1 MRGNPMERNFG
12 IGSPM
17 KKGHVDSKKA
27 KDSATSVETK
37 DSYNPKEREKFRG
50 KLQKSLS
57 TQYSRDQLS
66 QKAINYLKGQHS
78 ESMRD
83 LGSLDKTM
91 KDKKTADK
99 YREYYREQTGGK
111 MPSKAVTKVNRAKDA
126 ESTKSIRGSKKPN
139 VKQER
144 ELNPR
149 KRK

>member
-1 MRGNPMERNFG
+1 M
-12 IGSPM
+12 
-17 KKGHVDSKKA
+17 
-27 KDSATSVETK
+27 
-37 DSYNPKEREKFRG
+37 
-50 KLQKSLS
+50 QKSLS

-78 ESMRD
+78 EAMANVGKES
-83 LGSLDKTM
+83 
-91 KDKKTADK
+91 KD
-99 YREYYREQTGGK
+99 YQEYYREQTGGK

>member
-1 MRGNPMERNFG
+1 MKGNPMKRNFG
-12 IGSPM
+12 IGGPM

-37 DSYNPKEREKFRG
+37 DSYNPKEREKFRN

-78 ESMRD
+78 EAMANVGKES
-83 LGSLDKTM
+83 
-91 KDKKTADK
+91 KD
-99 YREYYREQTGGK
+99 YQEYYREQTGGK